1 MPERLVIPRYCQQC
15 GHFLVERYV
24 PEEGRTRLRCE
35 GCGFVHYMNPR
46 VVAAII
52 VEHAGRVLLQLRAQ
66 EPRAGF
72 WTFPGGFLEVG
83 ETVQQGAL
91 RETKEEVGL
100 DVDMHGLL
108 GVYTRPDVGI
118 VLVVF
123 EATSATDAAVIGD
136 PESRELGWFAP
147 ENIPWDRLGFPTTDA
162 ALRDWVAKHA
172 PNGALLDADR

>member
-1 MPERLVIPRYCQQC
+1 MSTMPERLATPRYCQQC

-24 PEEGRTRLRCE
+24 AEERRTRLQCE
-35 GCGFVHYMNPR
+35 HCGFIHYMNPR
-46 VVAAII
+46 VVASII

-72 WTFPGGFLEVG
+72 WTFPGGFLEIG

-100 DVDMHGLL
+100 DVDLHGLL
-108 GVYTRPDVGI
+108 RGYTRPDVGI

-123 EATSATDAAVIGD
+123 EATSKSGDAVIGD
-136 PESRELGWFAP
+136 P
-147 ENIPWDRLGFPTTDA
+147 
-162 ALRDWVAKHA
+162 
-172 PNGALLDADR
+172 

>member
-1 MPERLVIPRYCQQC
+1 MPERLATPRYCQQC
-15 GHFLVERYV
+15 GHYLVERYV
-24 PEEGRTRLRCE
+24 AEERRVRFKCE
-35 GCGFVHYMNPR
+35 HCGFIHYMNPR
-46 VVAAII
+46 VVASII
-52 VEHAGRVLLQLRAQ
+52 VEHDGRILLQLRAQ

-100 DVDMHGLL
+100 EVKLDGLL

-123 EATSATDAAVIGD
+123 EATSPSGDAVIAD
-136 PESRELGWFAP
+136 PESRELRWFAP
-147 ENIPWDRLGFPTTDA
+147 HEIPWDRLGFPTTES
-162 ALRDWVAKHA
+162 ALRDWVAKH
-172 PNGALLDADR
+172 GGSGRS